1 MNLIFN
7 NKWFQIFILIF
18 SQELFSF
25 ISEKRKFKLI
35 KNNVHLNKKL
45 DISIIDYKKY
55 FFQKKNEYYG
65 YISKRLLWRIKKVF
79 KWYNIKWRRINRFI
93 IIWFIQKWIF

>member
-1 MNLIFN
+1 MISNIHSKYSL
-7 NKWFQIFILIF
+7 
-18 SQELFSF
+18 QELFSF

-65 YISKRLLWRIKKVF
+65 YISNRLL
-79 KWYNIKWRRINRFI
+79 
-93 IIWFIQKWIF
+93 